1 MKMKCMKSTE
11 YGISCLSRG
20 TLFLFLL
27 TVFVL
32 QSVTLLA
39 QNDRTIRGTVIDENE
54 EPVIGATVVAI
65 GTNRSTITN
74 LDGAFELNLPSTVK
88 TLEISFLGYN
98 KAKVQLKAQ
107 STYKVQLTES
117 LVQLDEVVAIGYGS
131 AKRGNLTGSVSKV
144 DASKIENRPAPN
156 IASALQGMLSGV
168 EIRSTS
174 GAPGEELEIRVRG
187 AASINADAVP
197 LYVLDGIPVDN
208 LGSINPNDI
217 ESIEVLKD
225 ASSSA
230 IYGSRGANG
239 VILITTKTASKSD
252 KVRVDFSASYGI
264 QQLERRVDVLS
275 PEEWID
281 FRTAYNN
288 YRYVE
293 KYAAKGATANDD
305 WETRLAM
312 NGGKISYYYM
322 NDPRWSQPNYG
333 GLALIDWQDEFFRL
347 APIQNYQL
355 SVSNGNK
362 NSKYRLS
369 LGYIDQQGVAI
380 ETSYKRLNLRA
391 NVESR
396 LFDRITMGFNI
407 APTMTWNEG
416 GSIEG
421 KDQQAQKV
429 LSMCPIA
436 EPEAGVYEGA
446 EPYDSYLWASSNV
459 SPIAFIEQNVNH
471 RENINVN
478 SSAYLKIDLLKGLK
492 LEATGSYIFSSQHRR
507 IFTPS
512 SVLKKWEVG
521 EGYHTSANRSD
532 TRSHKYLFQTILN
545 YNRTFRK
552 HTVGLMAGYSMESS
566 SGASSSLSAKQFAD
580 NSLEVFTLN
589 DQAITGASATLTT
602 PSRLLSYFGRFQY
615 EYDNRYL
622 LTASIRRDGSSRFGR
637 ENRWGTFPA
646 VSAAYRVS
654 NEKFWPKDFVMNQ
667 LKVRA
672 SWGLNGNNSI
682 SNGAALG
689 LMESANYSLGSL
701 VNGFAPSSIDNEKLG
716 WEKTHSW
723 NIGIDLGFFNN
734 RIVLAAD
741 YYDKTTKDLLYKVSV
756 PAIMGFTKAWGN
768 IGSIGNRGFE
778 LELTTQNLTGKLNWS
793 TSLNV
798 SYNKN
803 EVKSLG
809 EDNTTVFIGYSDSN
823 TQVFMV
829 GQPLRAYYM
838 YDAVGVYQTK
848 EDLKKYPTMTNSQ
861 VGDVRYRDANDDG
874 VINDQDR
881 TLVGKPSPD
890 YTFGFTNS
898 FRYKDFDLS
907 ILLTAQTGGKLY
919 SVLGRA
925 MDRPGMGASINVL
938 AKWKNM
944 WRSEEEPGDGK
955 TPGIDNK
962 NTSSLYDSRWLYST
976 DFIKIKNITL
986 GYRIPVKRF
995 KYLSSARLYMS
1006 AENVWMWDKFDGG
1019 FSPESNNG
1027 GKTAD
1032 YDYGAYPQPRTIT
1045 LGVNVTF

>member
-1 MKMKCMKSTE
+1 M
-11 YGISCLSRG
+11 
-20 TLFLFLL
+20 
-27 TVFVL
+27 
-32 QSVTLLA
+32 
-39 QNDRTIRGTVIDENE
+39 
-54 EPVIGATVVAI
+54 
-65 GTNRSTITN
+65 
-74 LDGAFELNLPSTVK
+74 
-88 TLEISFLGYN
+88 
-98 KAKVQLKAQ
+98 
-107 STYKVQLTES
+107 
-117 LVQLDEVVAIGYGS
+117 
-131 AKRGNLTGSVSKV
+131 
-144 DASKIENRPAPN
+144 
-156 IASALQGMLSGV
+156 
-168 EIRSTS
+168 
-174 GAPGEELEIRVRG
+174 
-187 AASINADAVP
+187 
-197 LYVLDGIPVDN
+197 
-208 LGSINPNDI
+208 
-217 ESIEVLKD
+217 
-225 ASSSA
+225 
-230 IYGSRGANG
+230 
-239 VILITTKTASKSD
+239 
-252 KVRVDFSASYGI
+252 
-264 QQLERRVDVLS
+264 
-275 PEEWID
+275 
-281 FRTAYNN
+281 
-288 YRYVE
+288 
-293 KYAAKGATANDD
+293 
-305 WETRLAM
+305 
-312 NGGKISYYYM
+312 
-322 NDPRWSQPNYG
+322 
-333 GLALIDWQDEFFRL
+333 
-347 APIQNYQL
+347 
-355 SVSNGNK
+355 
-362 NSKYRLS
+362 
-369 LGYIDQQGVAI
+369 
-380 ETSYKRLNLRA
+380 
-391 NVESR
+391 
-396 LFDRITMGFNI
+396 
-407 APTMTWNEG
+407 
-416 GSIEG
+416 
-421 KDQQAQKV
+421 
-429 LSMCPIA
+429 
-436 EPEAGVYEGA
+436 
-446 EPYDSYLWASSNV
+446 
-459 SPIAFIEQNVNH
+459 
-471 RENINVN
+471 
-478 SSAYLKIDLLKGLK
+478 KIDLLKGLK

-1006 AENVWMWDKFDGG
+1006 AENVWMWDKYDGG

>member
-1 MKMKCMKSTE
+1 M
-11 YGISCLSRG
+11 
-20 TLFLFLL
+20 
-27 TVFVL
+27 
-32 QSVTLLA
+32 
-39 QNDRTIRGTVIDENE
+39 
-54 EPVIGATVVAI
+54 
-65 GTNRSTITN
+65 
-74 LDGAFELNLPSTVK
+74 
-88 TLEISFLGYN
+88 
-98 KAKVQLKAQ
+98 
-107 STYKVQLTES
+107 
-117 LVQLDEVVAIGYGS
+117 
-131 AKRGNLTGSVSKV
+131 
-144 DASKIENRPAPN
+144 
-156 IASALQGMLSGV
+156 
-168 EIRSTS
+168 
-174 GAPGEELEIRVRG
+174 
-187 AASINADAVP
+187 
-197 LYVLDGIPVDN
+197 
-208 LGSINPNDI
+208 
-217 ESIEVLKD
+217 
-225 ASSSA
+225 
-230 IYGSRGANG
+230 
-239 VILITTKTASKSD
+239 
-252 KVRVDFSASYGI
+252 
-264 QQLERRVDVLS
+264 
-275 PEEWID
+275 
-281 FRTAYNN
+281 
-288 YRYVE
+288 
-293 KYAAKGATANDD
+293 
-305 WETRLAM
+305 
-312 NGGKISYYYM
+312 
-322 NDPRWSQPNYG
+322 
-333 GLALIDWQDEFFRL
+333 
-347 APIQNYQL
+347 
-355 SVSNGNK
+355 
-362 NSKYRLS
+362 
-369 LGYIDQQGVAI
+369 
-380 ETSYKRLNLRA
+380 
-391 NVESR
+391 
-396 LFDRITMGFNI
+396 
-407 APTMTWNEG
+407 
-416 GSIEG
+416 
-421 KDQQAQKV
+421 
-429 LSMCPIA
+429 
-436 EPEAGVYEGA
+436 
-446 EPYDSYLWASSNV
+446 
-459 SPIAFIEQNVNH
+459 EQNVNH

-1006 AENVWMWDKFDGG
+1006 AENVWMWDKYDGG

>member
-1 MKMKCMKSTE
+1 M
-11 YGISCLSRG
+11 
-20 TLFLFLL
+20 
-27 TVFVL
+27 
-32 QSVTLLA
+32 
-39 QNDRTIRGTVIDENE
+39 
-54 EPVIGATVVAI
+54 
-65 GTNRSTITN
+65 
-74 LDGAFELNLPSTVK
+74 
-88 TLEISFLGYN
+88 
-98 KAKVQLKAQ
+98 
-107 STYKVQLTES
+107 
-117 LVQLDEVVAIGYGS
+117 
-131 AKRGNLTGSVSKV
+131 
-144 DASKIENRPAPN
+144 
-156 IASALQGMLSGV
+156 
-168 EIRSTS
+168 
-174 GAPGEELEIRVRG
+174 
-187 AASINADAVP
+187 
-197 LYVLDGIPVDN
+197 
-208 LGSINPNDI
+208 
-217 ESIEVLKD
+217 
-225 ASSSA
+225 
-230 IYGSRGANG
+230 
-239 VILITTKTASKSD
+239 
-252 KVRVDFSASYGI
+252 
-264 QQLERRVDVLS
+264 
-275 PEEWID
+275 
-281 FRTAYNN
+281 
-288 YRYVE
+288 
-293 KYAAKGATANDD
+293 
-305 WETRLAM
+305 
-312 NGGKISYYYM
+312 
-322 NDPRWSQPNYG
+322 
-333 GLALIDWQDEFFRL
+333 
-347 APIQNYQL
+347 
-355 SVSNGNK
+355 
-362 NSKYRLS
+362 
-369 LGYIDQQGVAI
+369 
-380 ETSYKRLNLRA
+380 
-391 NVESR
+391 
-396 LFDRITMGFNI
+396 
-407 APTMTWNEG
+407 
-416 GSIEG
+416 
-421 KDQQAQKV
+421 
-429 LSMCPIA
+429 
-436 EPEAGVYEGA
+436 
-446 EPYDSYLWASSNV
+446 
-459 SPIAFIEQNVNH
+459 SPIAFMEQNVNH

-1006 AENVWMWDKFDGG
+1006 AENVWMWDKYDGG

>member
-1 MKMKCMKSTE
+1 M
-11 YGISCLSRG
+11 
-20 TLFLFLL
+20 
-27 TVFVL
+27 
-32 QSVTLLA
+32 
-39 QNDRTIRGTVIDENE
+39 
-54 EPVIGATVVAI
+54 
-65 GTNRSTITN
+65 
-74 LDGAFELNLPSTVK
+74 
-88 TLEISFLGYN
+88 
-98 KAKVQLKAQ
+98 
-107 STYKVQLTES
+107 
-117 LVQLDEVVAIGYGS
+117 
-131 AKRGNLTGSVSKV
+131 
-144 DASKIENRPAPN
+144 
-156 IASALQGMLSGV
+156 
-168 EIRSTS
+168 
-174 GAPGEELEIRVRG
+174 
-187 AASINADAVP
+187 
-197 LYVLDGIPVDN
+197 
-208 LGSINPNDI
+208 
-217 ESIEVLKD
+217 
-225 ASSSA
+225 
-230 IYGSRGANG
+230 
-239 VILITTKTASKSD
+239 
-252 KVRVDFSASYGI
+252 
-264 QQLERRVDVLS
+264 
-275 PEEWID
+275 
-281 FRTAYNN
+281 
-288 YRYVE
+288 
-293 KYAAKGATANDD
+293 
-305 WETRLAM
+305 
-312 NGGKISYYYM
+312 
-322 NDPRWSQPNYG
+322 
-333 GLALIDWQDEFFRL
+333 
-347 APIQNYQL
+347 
-355 SVSNGNK
+355 
-362 NSKYRLS
+362 
-369 LGYIDQQGVAI
+369 
-380 ETSYKRLNLRA
+380 
-391 NVESR
+391 
-396 LFDRITMGFNI
+396 
-407 APTMTWNEG
+407 
-416 GSIEG
+416 
-421 KDQQAQKV
+421 
-429 LSMCPIA
+429 
-436 EPEAGVYEGA
+436 
-446 EPYDSYLWASSNV
+446 
-459 SPIAFIEQNVNH
+459 EQNVNH

-615 EYDNRYL
+615 EYYNRYL

-1006 AENVWMWDKFDGG
+1006 AENVWMWDKYDGG

>member
-1 MKMKCMKSTE
+1 
-11 YGISCLSRG
+11 
-20 TLFLFLL
+20 
-27 TVFVL
+27 
-32 QSVTLLA
+32 
-39 QNDRTIRGTVIDENE
+39 
-54 EPVIGATVVAI
+54 
-65 GTNRSTITN
+65 
-74 LDGAFELNLPSTVK
+74 
-88 TLEISFLGYN
+88 
-98 KAKVQLKAQ
+98 
-107 STYKVQLTES
+107 
-117 LVQLDEVVAIGYGS
+117 
-131 AKRGNLTGSVSKV
+131 
-144 DASKIENRPAPN
+144 
-156 IASALQGMLSGV
+156 
-168 EIRSTS
+168 
-174 GAPGEELEIRVRG
+174 
-187 AASINADAVP
+187 
-197 LYVLDGIPVDN
+197 
-208 LGSINPNDI
+208 
-217 ESIEVLKD
+217 
-225 ASSSA
+225 
-230 IYGSRGANG
+230 
-239 VILITTKTASKSD
+239 
-252 KVRVDFSASYGI
+252 
-264 QQLERRVDVLS
+264 
-275 PEEWID
+275 
-281 FRTAYNN
+281 
-288 YRYVE
+288 
-293 KYAAKGATANDD
+293 
-305 WETRLAM
+305 M
-312 NGGKISYYYM
+312 NSYY
-322 NDPRWSQPNYG
+322 
-333 GLALIDWQDEFFRL
+333 A
-347 APIQNYQL
+347 
-355 SVSNGNK
+355 
-362 NSKYRLS
+362 
-369 LGYIDQQGVAI
+369 
-380 ETSYKRLNLRA
+380 
-391 NVESR
+391 
-396 LFDRITMGFNI
+396 RI
-407 APTMTWNEG
+407 
-416 GSIEG
+416 
-421 KDQQAQKV
+421 
-429 LSMCPIA
+429 
-436 EPEAGVYEGA
+436 
-446 EPYDSYLWASSNV
+446 
-459 SPIAFIEQNVNH
+459 
-471 RENINVN
+471 
-478 SSAYLKIDLLKGLK
+478 
-492 LEATGSYIFSSQHRR
+492 
-507 IFTPS
+507 
-512 SVLKKWEVG
+512 
-521 EGYHTSANRSD
+521 
-532 TRSHKYLFQTILN
+532 N
-545 YNRTFRK
+545 YNF
-552 HTVGLMAGYSMESS
+552 
-566 SGASSSLSAKQFAD
+566 
-580 NSLEVFTLN
+580 
-589 DQAITGASATLTT
+589 
-602 PSRLLSYFGRFQY
+602 
-615 EYDNRYL
+615 DNRYL
-622 LTASIRRDGSSRFGR
+622 LGASFREDGSSRFGR

-682 SNGAALG
+682 SNDAALG

-1006 AENVWMWDKFDGG
+1006 AENVWMWDKYDGG

>member
-1 MKMKCMKSTE
+1 M
-11 YGISCLSRG
+11 
-20 TLFLFLL
+20 
-27 TVFVL
+27 
-32 QSVTLLA
+32 
-39 QNDRTIRGTVIDENE
+39 
-54 EPVIGATVVAI
+54 
-65 GTNRSTITN
+65 
-74 LDGAFELNLPSTVK
+74 
-88 TLEISFLGYN
+88 
-98 KAKVQLKAQ
+98 
-107 STYKVQLTES
+107 
-117 LVQLDEVVAIGYGS
+117 
-131 AKRGNLTGSVSKV
+131 
-144 DASKIENRPAPN
+144 
-156 IASALQGMLSGV
+156 
-168 EIRSTS
+168 
-174 GAPGEELEIRVRG
+174 
-187 AASINADAVP
+187 
-197 LYVLDGIPVDN
+197 
-208 LGSINPNDI
+208 
-217 ESIEVLKD
+217 
-225 ASSSA
+225 
-230 IYGSRGANG
+230 
-239 VILITTKTASKSD
+239 
-252 KVRVDFSASYGI
+252 
-264 QQLERRVDVLS
+264 
-275 PEEWID
+275 
-281 FRTAYNN
+281 
-288 YRYVE
+288 
-293 KYAAKGATANDD
+293 
-305 WETRLAM
+305 
-312 NGGKISYYYM
+312 
-322 NDPRWSQPNYG
+322 
-333 GLALIDWQDEFFRL
+333 
-347 APIQNYQL
+347 
-355 SVSNGNK
+355 
-362 NSKYRLS
+362 
-369 LGYIDQQGVAI
+369 
-380 ETSYKRLNLRA
+380 
-391 NVESR
+391 
-396 LFDRITMGFNI
+396 
-407 APTMTWNEG
+407 
-416 GSIEG
+416 
-421 KDQQAQKV
+421 
-429 LSMCPIA
+429 
-436 EPEAGVYEGA
+436 
-446 EPYDSYLWASSNV
+446 
-459 SPIAFIEQNVNH
+459 
-471 RENINVN
+471 
-478 SSAYLKIDLLKGLK
+478 KGLK

-532 TRSHKYLFQTILN
+532 TRSHKYLFQTIVN

-1006 AENVWMWDKFDGG
+1006 AENVWMWDKYDGG

>member
-1 MKMKCMKSTE
+1 
-11 YGISCLSRG
+11 
-20 TLFLFLL
+20 
-27 TVFVL
+27 
-32 QSVTLLA
+32 
-39 QNDRTIRGTVIDENE
+39 
-54 EPVIGATVVAI
+54 
-65 GTNRSTITN
+65 
-74 LDGAFELNLPSTVK
+74 
-88 TLEISFLGYN
+88 
-98 KAKVQLKAQ
+98 
-107 STYKVQLTES
+107 
-117 LVQLDEVVAIGYGS
+117 
-131 AKRGNLTGSVSKV
+131 
-144 DASKIENRPAPN
+144 
-156 IASALQGMLSGV
+156 
-168 EIRSTS
+168 
-174 GAPGEELEIRVRG
+174 
-187 AASINADAVP
+187 
-197 LYVLDGIPVDN
+197 
-208 LGSINPNDI
+208 
-217 ESIEVLKD
+217 
-225 ASSSA
+225 
-230 IYGSRGANG
+230 
-239 VILITTKTASKSD
+239 
-252 KVRVDFSASYGI
+252 
-264 QQLERRVDVLS
+264 
-275 PEEWID
+275 
-281 FRTAYNN
+281 
-288 YRYVE
+288 
-293 KYAAKGATANDD
+293 
-305 WETRLAM
+305 
-312 NGGKISYYYM
+312 
-322 NDPRWSQPNYG
+322 
-333 GLALIDWQDEFFRL
+333 
-347 APIQNYQL
+347 
-355 SVSNGNK
+355 
-362 NSKYRLS
+362 
-369 LGYIDQQGVAI
+369 
-380 ETSYKRLNLRA
+380 
-391 NVESR
+391 
-396 LFDRITMGFNI
+396 
-407 APTMTWNEG
+407 
-416 GSIEG
+416 
-421 KDQQAQKV
+421 
-429 LSMCPIA
+429 
-436 EPEAGVYEGA
+436 
-446 EPYDSYLWASSNV
+446 
-459 SPIAFIEQNVNH
+459 
-471 RENINVN
+471 
-478 SSAYLKIDLLKGLK
+478 

-1006 AENVWMWDKFDGG
+1006 AENVWMWDKYDGG

>member
-1 MKMKCMKSTE
+1 
-11 YGISCLSRG
+11 
-20 TLFLFLL
+20 
-27 TVFVL
+27 
-32 QSVTLLA
+32 
-39 QNDRTIRGTVIDENE
+39 
-54 EPVIGATVVAI
+54 
-65 GTNRSTITN
+65 
-74 LDGAFELNLPSTVK
+74 
-88 TLEISFLGYN
+88 
-98 KAKVQLKAQ
+98 
-107 STYKVQLTES
+107 
-117 LVQLDEVVAIGYGS
+117 
-131 AKRGNLTGSVSKV
+131 
-144 DASKIENRPAPN
+144 
-156 IASALQGMLSGV
+156 
-168 EIRSTS
+168 
-174 GAPGEELEIRVRG
+174 
-187 AASINADAVP
+187 
-197 LYVLDGIPVDN
+197 
-208 LGSINPNDI
+208 
-217 ESIEVLKD
+217 
-225 ASSSA
+225 
-230 IYGSRGANG
+230 
-239 VILITTKTASKSD
+239 
-252 KVRVDFSASYGI
+252 
-264 QQLERRVDVLS
+264 
-275 PEEWID
+275 
-281 FRTAYNN
+281 
-288 YRYVE
+288 
-293 KYAAKGATANDD
+293 
-305 WETRLAM
+305 
-312 NGGKISYYYM
+312 
-322 NDPRWSQPNYG
+322 
-333 GLALIDWQDEFFRL
+333 
-347 APIQNYQL
+347 
-355 SVSNGNK
+355 
-362 NSKYRLS
+362 
-369 LGYIDQQGVAI
+369 
-380 ETSYKRLNLRA
+380 
-391 NVESR
+391 
-396 LFDRITMGFNI
+396 
-407 APTMTWNEG
+407 
-416 GSIEG
+416 
-421 KDQQAQKV
+421 
-429 LSMCPIA
+429 MCPIA

-459 SPIAFIEQNVNH
+459 SPIAFMEQNVNH

-1006 AENVWMWDKFDGG
+1006 AENVWMWDKYDGG

-1027 GKTAD
+1027 GETAD

>member
-1 MKMKCMKSTE
+1 M
-11 YGISCLSRG
+11 
-20 TLFLFLL
+20 
-27 TVFVL
+27 
-32 QSVTLLA
+32 
-39 QNDRTIRGTVIDENE
+39 
-54 EPVIGATVVAI
+54 
-65 GTNRSTITN
+65 
-74 LDGAFELNLPSTVK
+74 
-88 TLEISFLGYN
+88 
-98 KAKVQLKAQ
+98 
-107 STYKVQLTES
+107 
-117 LVQLDEVVAIGYGS
+117 
-131 AKRGNLTGSVSKV
+131 
-144 DASKIENRPAPN
+144 
-156 IASALQGMLSGV
+156 
-168 EIRSTS
+168 
-174 GAPGEELEIRVRG
+174 
-187 AASINADAVP
+187 
-197 LYVLDGIPVDN
+197 
-208 LGSINPNDI
+208 
-217 ESIEVLKD
+217 
-225 ASSSA
+225 
-230 IYGSRGANG
+230 
-239 VILITTKTASKSD
+239 
-252 KVRVDFSASYGI
+252 
-264 QQLERRVDVLS
+264 
-275 PEEWID
+275 
-281 FRTAYNN
+281 
-288 YRYVE
+288 
-293 KYAAKGATANDD
+293 
-305 WETRLAM
+305 
-312 NGGKISYYYM
+312 
-322 NDPRWSQPNYG
+322 
-333 GLALIDWQDEFFRL
+333 
-347 APIQNYQL
+347 
-355 SVSNGNK
+355 
-362 NSKYRLS
+362 
-369 LGYIDQQGVAI
+369 
-380 ETSYKRLNLRA
+380 
-391 NVESR
+391 
-396 LFDRITMGFNI
+396 
-407 APTMTWNEG
+407 
-416 GSIEG
+416 
-421 KDQQAQKV
+421 
-429 LSMCPIA
+429 
-436 EPEAGVYEGA
+436 
-446 EPYDSYLWASSNV
+446 
-459 SPIAFIEQNVNH
+459 
-471 RENINVN
+471 
-478 SSAYLKIDLLKGLK
+478 
-492 LEATGSYIFSSQHRR
+492 EATGSYIFSSQHRR

-1006 AENVWMWDKFDGG
+1006 AENVWMWDKYDGG